1 MPDSDKV
8 ESLGA
13 DPFEGMNEP
22 RSSEPETGF
31 SQLKKPHLA
40 SVGDDPFKT
49 MDAAEHK
56 DTPLSKP
63 FFAEQTTE
71 HLAYQEEPSDER
83 RRFSDN
89 LDHLVS
95 RFPNL
100 EIIFWIL
107 ASAIAFIAF
116 LFFVPTFFGT
126 VATPT
131 PVAARATLTPRP
143 TLTPIVRG
151 TPSAIAPA
159 AAQSRVPVVIPPLP
173 PNAKLF
179 EFAADPRRTG
189 WLLAT
194 EEEPHW
200 GDRNLHAG
208 VYKGQ
213 GYQSILAFEASTLAP
228 GSQII
233 WADVELTGLNGG
245 NLSSSGRWS
254 LKLFPADWTANWT
267 PGTKVD
273 FRRVLTTEI
282 GTALLSTD
290 LAEGQP
296 NHFVFG
302 SMQLAQLQD
311 ALNTTGRIVFRIEGA
326 VSGGDSLFTWDAGD
340 RNLPSSPRPI
350 LRIIA
355 IPGQFV
361 LVTQTPTPENV
372 LTAVAVLAQATAD
385 ATRFGTP
392 TPLPR
397 KYATALPL
405 VPIPPVPT
413 PANVET
419 ATARA
424 AFATAVA
431 LTTGTFTPTPSN
443 WATYTPTP
451 AIIAPT
457 LGPTATPTIPLS
469 RLDLIKTPFPT
480 ELGLY
485 GKILF
490 VSNRDANRDSPIWV
504 ITPNGEVIGRL
515 TGSAYY
521 QLAETYD
528 LFSPDKLFQ
537 VDVGR
542 DDQGRWQIMILDVAK
557 GTLSPLITEEPRALG
572 LGAYHPAWAPTGD
585 RIAFVSER
593 SGSPEIYV
601 YNLKTKITTRL
612 TSTPVDSQRG
622 YPPYNKHPSWSP
634 DANQI
639 VFFSD
644 RGTWPPRDQLWVI
657 NADGGGMRALGPSP
671 YNDSNPIWIKR

>member
-1 MPDSDKV
+1 MAKPDEL
-8 ESLGA
+8 ESLGT
-13 DPFEGMNEP
+13 DPFEGMQDADSAKAN
-22 RSSEPETGF
+22 SGF
-31 SQLKKPHLA
+31 SQLKRPRLA
-40 SVGDDPFKT
+40 ALGEDPFKT
-49 MDAAEHK
+49 MEEAARDK
-56 DTPLSKP
+56 RLPSQSP
-63 FFAEQTTE
+63 FAESPE
-71 HLAYQEEPSDER
+71 HLTYPEESSEEQERIS
-83 RRFSDN
+83 N
-89 LDHLVS
+89 LDQLLA

-100 EIIFWIL
+100 EVIFWIL
-107 ASAIAFIAF
+107 ASALAFIAF
-116 LFFVPTFFGT
+116 LFFVPTFLGT

-131 PVAARATLTPRP
+131 PIAARATLTPRP

-151 TPSAIAPA
+151 TPAANAPILSPA
-159 AAQSRVPVVIPPLP
+159 RTPVMIPPLP

-179 EFAADPRRTG
+179 EFASDPRRTG

-213 GYQSILAFEASTLAP
+213 VYQSILTFETSQLAP
-228 GSQII
+228 GSRII

-245 NLSSSGRWS
+245 NLTPNGRWS
-254 LKLFPADWTANWT
+254 LKLFPADWSASWV

-273 FRRVLTTEI
+273 YRRVLTTEI
-282 GTALLSTD
+282 GTPLVSSD
-290 LAEGQP
+290 LAEGQT
-296 NHFVFG
+296 NHLVFD
-302 SMQLAQLQD
+302 STQLAQLED
-311 ALNTTGRIVFRIEGA
+311 ALNTTGRFVFRIEGV
-326 VSGGDSLFTWDAGD
+326 VSSGDSLFTWDAGD
-340 RNLPSSPRPI
+340 RNLPTSARPI
-350 LRIIA
+350 LRLVA

-361 LVTQTPTPENV
+361 IVTQTPTPANV

-405 VPIPPVPT
+405 VPIPPMPT

-451 AIIAPT
+451 AIVAPT
-457 LGPTATPTIPLS
+457 LGPTPTPSIVLS
-469 RLDLIKTPFPT
+469 RLDLIKTPFPS

-490 VSNRDANRDSPIWV
+490 VSNRDANRDAPIWV
-504 ITPNGEVIGRL
+504 MASNGEVIGRL
-515 TGSAYY
+515 TGTAYY

-542 DDQGRWQIMILDVAK
+542 DAQGRWQIMILDVAK
-557 GTLSPLITEEPRALG
+557 GILSPLVTEEPRALG
-572 LGAYHPAWAPTGD
+572 QGAYHPAWAPTGD

-601 YNLKTKITTRL
+601 YNLKTKVTTRL
-612 TSTPVDSQRG
+612 TFTPVDPQRG

-634 DANQI
+634 EGNQI

-644 RGTWPPRDQLWVI
+644 RDTWPPRDQLWI
-657 NADGGGMRALGPSP
+657 MNADGGGLRNQSPSP
-671 YNDSNPIWIKR
+671 YSDSNPIWIKR

>member
-1 MPDSDKV
+1 MAKPGDL
-8 ESLGA
+8 ESLGT
-13 DPFEGMNEP
+13 DPFEGMKDSGPAQSN
-22 RSSEPETGF
+22 SGF
-31 SQLKKPHLA
+31 SRLKRPRLA
-40 SVGDDPFKT
+40 SLGDDPFKT
-49 MDAAEHK
+49 MEETARDEG
-56 DTPLSKP
+56 LSSRP
-63 FFAEQTTE
+63 FFAESPERLTYPE
-71 HLAYQEEPSDER
+71 ESGEEQERIS
-83 RRFSDN
+83 N
-89 LDHLVS
+89 LDHLLA

-107 ASAIAFIAF
+107 ASALAFIAF
-116 LFFVPTFFGT
+116 LFFVPTFLGT

-131 PVAARATLTPRP
+131 PIAARATLTPRP

-151 TPSAIAPA
+151 TPAANAPA
-159 AAQSRVPVVIPPLP
+159 LSPARTPVMIPPLP

-179 EFAADPRRTG
+179 EFASDPRRTG
-189 WLLAT
+189 WLLQS

-213 GYQSILAFEASTLAP
+213 VYQSILTFEASQLAP
-228 GSQII
+228 GSRII

-245 NLSSSGRWS
+245 NLTPNGRWS
-254 LKLFPADWTANWT
+254 LKLFPAEWSASWVL
-267 PGTKVD
+267 GTKAD
-273 FRRVLTTEI
+273 YRRVLTTEI
-282 GTALLSTD
+282 GTALVSSD
-290 LAEGQP
+290 LAEGQA
-296 NHFVFG
+296 NHFVFD
-302 SMQLAQLQD
+302 STQLAQLED
-311 ALNTTGRIVFRIEGA
+311 ALNTTGRFVFRIEGV

-340 RNLPSSPRPI
+340 RNLPTSPRPV
-350 LRIIA
+350 LRIVA

-361 LVTQTPTPENV
+361 IVTQTPTPENV
-372 LTAVAVLAQATAD
+372 LTAVAALAQATAD

-413 PANVET
+413 PANQET
-419 ATARA
+419 AVARA

-451 AIIAPT
+451 AIVAPT
-457 LGPTATPTIPLS
+457 LGPTPTPTIVLS
-469 RLDLIKTPFPT
+469 RLDLIKTPFPS

-490 VSNRDANRDSPIWV
+490 LSNRDANRDSPIWV
-504 ITPNGEVIGRL
+504 MASNGEVIGRL
-515 TGSAYY
+515 TGTAYY

-542 DDQGRWQIMILDVAK
+542 DAQGRWQIMILDVAK
-557 GTLSPLITEEPRALG
+557 GILSPLIVEEARAQG
-572 LGAYHPAWAPTGD
+572 QGAYHPAWAPTGD

-612 TSTPVDSQRG
+612 TFTPVDPQRG

-634 DANQI
+634 DGNQI

-644 RGTWPPRDQLWVI
+644 RDTWPPRDQLWI
-657 NADGGGMRALGPSP
+657 MNADGGGLRNPSPSP
-671 YNDSNPIWIKR
+671 YSDSNPIWIKR

>member
-1 MPDSDKV
+1 
-8 ESLGA
+8 
-13 DPFEGMNEP
+13 
-22 RSSEPETGF
+22 
-31 SQLKKPHLA
+31 
-40 SVGDDPFKT
+40 
-49 MDAAEHK
+49 
-56 DTPLSKP
+56 
-63 FFAEQTTE
+63 
-71 HLAYQEEPSDER
+71 
-83 RRFSDN
+83 
-89 LDHLVS
+89 
-95 RFPNL
+95 
-100 EIIFWIL
+100 
-107 ASAIAFIAF
+107 
-116 LFFVPTFFGT
+116 
-126 VATPT
+126 
-131 PVAARATLTPRP
+131 
-143 TLTPIVRG
+143 LTPIVRG

-233 WADVELTGLNGG
+233 WAEVELTGLNGG

-311 ALNTTGRIVFRIEGA
+311 ALNTTGRIV
-326 VSGGDSLFTWDAGD
+326 
-340 RNLPSSPRPI
+340 
-350 LRIIA
+350 
-355 IPGQFV
+355 
-361 LVTQTPTPENV
+361 
-372 LTAVAVLAQATAD
+372 
-385 ATRFGTP
+385 
-392 TPLPR
+392 
-397 KYATALPL
+397 
-405 VPIPPVPT
+405 
-413 PANVET
+413 
-419 ATARA
+419 
-424 AFATAVA
+424 
-431 LTTGTFTPTPSN
+431 
-443 WATYTPTP
+443 
-451 AIIAPT
+451 
-457 LGPTATPTIPLS
+457 
-469 RLDLIKTPFPT
+469 
-480 ELGLY
+480 
-485 GKILF
+485 
-490 VSNRDANRDSPIWV
+490 
-504 ITPNGEVIGRL
+504 
-515 TGSAYY
+515 
-521 QLAETYD
+521 
-528 LFSPDKLFQ
+528 
-537 VDVGR
+537 
-542 DDQGRWQIMILDVAK
+542 
-557 GTLSPLITEEPRALG
+557 
-572 LGAYHPAWAPTGD
+572 
-585 RIAFVSER
+585 FVSER

>member
-1 MPDSDKV
+1 MAKPDEF

-13 DPFEGMNEP
+13 DPFEGMKDSNAAKP
-22 RSSEPETGF
+22 GSGF
-31 SQLKKPHLA
+31 SLLKRPQLDSL
-40 SVGDDPFKT
+40 GDDPFKT
-49 MDAAEHK
+49 MAKAAQ
-56 DTPLSKP
+56 DDRVPSRSP
-63 FFAEQTTE
+63 FAESHERLTYPDE
-71 HLAYQEEPSDER
+71 SSEEREQIS
-83 RRFSDN
+83 N
-89 LDHLVS
+89 LDHLLA

-107 ASAIAFIAF
+107 ASALAFIAF
-116 LFFVPTFFGT
+116 LFFVPTFLGT

-131 PVAARATLTPRP
+131 PIVARATLTPRP

-151 TPSAIAPA
+151 TPAASAP

-173 PNAKLF
+173 PHAKLF
-179 EFAADPRRTG
+179 EFTADPRRTG

-213 GYQSILAFEASTLAP
+213 VYQSILTFEASVLAP

-233 WADVELTGLNGG
+233 WAEVELTGLNGG
-245 NLSSSGRWS
+245 NLTPNGRWS
-254 LKLFPADWTANWT
+254 LKLFPADWSASWGL
-267 PGTKVD
+267 GTQID
-273 FRRVLTTEI
+273 YRRVLTAEI
-282 GTALLSTD
+282 GSALVSAD
-290 LAEGQP
+290 LAEGQA
-296 NHFVFG
+296 NHFVFD
-302 SMQLAQLQD
+302 STQLAQVQD
-311 ALNTTGRIVFRIEGA
+311 ALNTTGRFVFRLEGV
-326 VSGGDSLFTWDAGD
+326 VSSSDSLFTWDAGD
-340 RNLPSSPRPI
+340 RNLPTSPRPV
-350 LRIIA
+350 LRMVA

-361 LVTQTPTPENV
+361 IVTQTPTPENV
-372 LTAVAVLAQATAD
+372 LTAVAALAQATAY

-397 KYATALPL
+397 QYATALPL
-405 VPIPPVPT
+405 VAVPPVPT

-431 LTTGTFTPTPSN
+431 MTTGTFTPTPSN

-451 AIIAPT
+451 AIVAPT
-457 LGPTATPTIPLS
+457 LGPTPTPTIVLS
-469 RLDLIKTPFPT
+469 RLDLIKTPFPS

-490 VSNRDANRDSPIWV
+490 VSNRDVNRDSPIWV
-504 ITPNGEVIGRL
+504 MAANGEVIGRL
-515 TGSAYY
+515 TGTAYY

-542 DDQGRWQIMILDVAK
+542 DAQGRWQIMILDVAK
-557 GTLSPLITEEPRALG
+557 GILSPLVTEEPRALG
-572 LGAYHPAWAPTGD
+572 QGAYHPAWAPTGD

-601 YNLKTKITTRL
+601 YNLKTKVTTRL
-612 TSTPVDSQRG
+612 TFTPVDPQRG

-634 DANQI
+634 DGNQI

-644 RGTWPPRDQLWVI
+644 RDTWPPRDQLWI
-657 NADGGGMRALGPSP
+657 MNADGGGVRNLSPSP
-671 YNDSNPIWIKR
+671 FSDSNPVWIKR